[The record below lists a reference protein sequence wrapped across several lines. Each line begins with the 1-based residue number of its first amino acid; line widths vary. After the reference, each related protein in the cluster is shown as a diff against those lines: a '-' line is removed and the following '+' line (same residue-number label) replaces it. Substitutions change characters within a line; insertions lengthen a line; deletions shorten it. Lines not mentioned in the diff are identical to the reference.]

1 MSKKK
6 VALVLG
12 GGSALGFAHIG
23 VIKVLEKYGIKVDM
37 VVGTSIGGL
46 IGASYCAGIS
56 TETMTDFACRFR
68 KIHFFDVNFNWSG
81 VFSGKGV
88 MKSIN
93 KFLPNMK
100 IESLDKQF
108 ACVACDLVK
117 EKEVLITSGSLRDA
131 VRSTLSIPGLFVPF
145 YKDDQVL
152 VDGGILNNLPED
164 VAMKLGADV
173 IISCDVLKYCKIED
187 RPTNAFET
195 LIYSVNCSTK
205 EIQKLKSYHSD
216 VLLQP
221 NLTGITQ
228 MGFIKKDTLRA
239 IKEGEIETEKH
250 IKKILSLVKD

>member
-23 VIKVLEKYGIKVDM
+23 VIKVLEKYGVNIDI

-46 IGASYCAGIS
+46 VGAAYCAGVS
-56 TETMTDFACRFR
+56 TETMTKFACKFR

-93 KFLPNMK
+93 KFLSNVK
-100 IESLDKQF
+100 IEELEKQF

-164 VAMKLGADV
+164 IAMKLGADV

-187 RPTNAFET
+187 RPTSVLET

-228 MGFIKKDTLRA
+228 MGFVKKDTLRA
-239 IKEGEIETEKH
+239 IKEGEIETEKY
-250 IKKILSLVKD
+250 IKKILSLLS